1 MTTATDPETQ
11 PRFVQVPAGLISSMR
26 RALANDRQP
35 LEAVNLL
42 RQVGYEVG
50 EAVHQALTDHLAD
63 AGGDAREIDADAFW
77 QGVSDYF
84 QGLGWGRVEHQRLH
98 PGVGALDLVD
108 WIEAGSDG
116 GPSGCHLSTGFFT
129 DLLGRVA
136 GDGVV
141 VMEVPAEGGRSR
153 LLFGS
158 GDTLGAVY
166 HSLAGGASLDEALAR
181 LES

>member
-1 MTTATDPETQ
+1 MTTATETETQ
-11 PRFVQVPAGLISSMR
+11 ARFVQVPAGLISSVR
-26 RALANDRQP
+26 RALASDRPP

-50 EAVHQALTDHLAD
+50 EAVHQALAGHL
-63 AGGDAREIDADAFW
+63 GGDAGEQDADAFW
-77 QGVSDYF
+77 SGVSDYF
-84 QGLGWGRVEHQRLH
+84 QSVGWGRVEHRRLH

-116 GPSGCHLSTGFFT
+116 GPAGCHLSTGFFT

-141 VMEVPAEGGRSR
+141 VMEVPAGPGRSR

-158 GDTLGAVY
+158 GETLGAVY
-166 HSLAGGASLDEALAR
+166 QSLAGGASLDEAIAQLG
-181 LES
+181 

>member
-1 MTTATDPETQ
+1 MTDTATATQ
-11 PRFVQVPAGLISSMR
+11 AKFVQIPAGMISSMR
-26 RALANDRQP
+26 RALAGDREP

-50 EAVHQALTDHLAD
+50 EQVHAALSDRLA
-63 AGGDAREIDADAFW
+63 ASGGDPREMDADHFW

-84 QGLGWGRVEHQRLH
+84 EGIGWGRVEHRRLH

-108 WIEAGSDG
+108 WLEAGSDG
-116 GPSGCHLSTGFFT
+116 GPAGCHLSTGFFT

-136 GDGVV
+136 GAGVV
-141 VMEVPAEGGRSR
+141 VMEVPAEPGRSR

-158 GDTLGAVY
+158 GETLGEVY
-166 HSLAGGASLDEALAR
+166 QSLASGASLDEALGR
-181 LES
+181 LQS

>member
-1 MTTATDPETQ
+1 MTATANGTDK
-11 PRFVQVPAGLISSMR
+11 FVQVPAGLISSVR
-26 RALANDRQP
+26 RALAGDREP

-50 EAVHQALTDHLAD
+50 ESVSRALGQHL
-63 AGGDAREIDADAFW
+63 GGDPASVDADTFW
-77 QGVSDYF
+77 RGVSDYF
-84 QGLGWGRVEHQRLH
+84 QAIGWGRVEHRRLH

-108 WIEAGSDG
+108 WLEAGSDG
-116 GPSGCHLSTGFFT
+116 GPAGCHLSTGFFT

-141 VMEVPAEGGRSR
+141 VMEVPAEGRSR

-158 GDTLGAVY
+158 GETLGAVY
-166 HSLAGGASLDEALAR
+166 QSLASGASLDEAIAR
-181 LES
+181 LG

>member
-1 MTTATDPETQ
+1 MNATATDA
-11 PRFVQVPAGLISSMR
+11 RFVQVPAGLISSLR

-35 LEAVNLL
+35 MEAVNLL

-50 EAVHQALTDHLAD
+50 EAVSQSLTGHLGAS
-63 AGGDAREIDADAFW
+63 GGDPGELDADAFW
-77 QGVSDYF
+77 GGVSDYF
-84 QGLGWGRVEHQRLH
+84 EGLGWGRVEHRRLH

-116 GPSGCHLSTGFFT
+116 GPAGCHVSTGFFT

-136 GDGVV
+136 GAGVV
-141 VMEVPAEGGRSR
+141 VMEVPAEQGRSR

-158 GDTLGAVY
+158 GETLGDVY
-166 HSLAGGASLDEALAR
+166 QSLSTGATLEDALGR
-181 LES
+181 LQS

>member
-1 MTTATDPETQ
+1 MNATATDA
-11 PRFVQVPAGLISSMR
+11 RFVQVPAGLISSLR

-35 LEAVNLL
+35 MEAVNLL

-50 EAVHQALTDHLAD
+50 EAVSQNLTRHLGD
-63 AGGDAREIDADAFW
+63 GGSAGEVDVERFW
-77 QGVSDYF
+77 SGVSDYF
-84 QGLGWGRVEHQRLH
+84 EGLGWGRVEHRRLH

-116 GPSGCHLSTGFFT
+116 GPAGCHVSTGFFT

-136 GDGVV
+136 GAGVV
-141 VMEVPAEGGRSR
+141 VMEVPAEPGRSR

-158 GDTLGAVY
+158 GETLGEVY
-166 HSLAGGASLDEALAR
+166 QHLAAGASLDDALGR
-181 LES
+181 LQS

>member
-1 MTTATDPETQ
+1 MNATATDA
-11 PRFVQVPAGLISSMR
+11 RFVQVPAGLISSLR

-35 LEAVNLL
+35 MEAVNLL

-50 EAVHQALTDHLAD
+50 EAVSQALSGHLGT
-63 AGGDAREIDADAFW
+63 GGGNPGELDADAFW
-77 QGVSDYF
+77 GGVSDYF
-84 QGLGWGRVEHQRLH
+84 EGLGWGRVEHRRLH

-116 GPSGCHLSTGFFT
+116 GPAGCHVSTGFFT

-136 GDGVV
+136 GAGVV
-141 VMEVPAEGGRSR
+141 VMEVPAEPGRSR

-158 GDTLGAVY
+158 GETLGDVY
-166 HSLAGGASLDEALAR
+166 QSLSIGATLEDALGR

>member
-1 MTTATDPETQ
+1 MNATATTD
-11 PRFVQVPAGLISSMR
+11 RFVQVPAGLISSLR

-50 EAVHQALTDHLAD
+50 EAVSQSLTGRL
-63 AGGDAREIDADAFW
+63 GDGEVDVDRFW
-77 QGVSDYF
+77 SGVSDYF
-84 QGLGWGRVEHQRLH
+84 QELGWGRVEHRRLH

-108 WIEAGSDG
+108 WLEAGSDG
-116 GPSGCHLSTGFFT
+116 GPAGCHVSTGFFT

-136 GDGVV
+136 GAGVV
-141 VMEVPAEGGRSR
+141 VMEVPAEQPGRSR

-158 GDTLGAVY
+158 GETLGAVY
-166 HSLAGGASLDEALAR
+166 QSLATGATLDDALAR
-181 LES
+181 LQS

>member
-1 MTTATDPETQ
+1 MTTATETETQ
-11 PRFVQVPAGLISSMR
+11 ARFVQVPAGLISSMR

-50 EAVHQALTDHLAD
+50 EAVHQALSGHLA
-63 AGGDAREIDADAFW
+63 ANGGDARALDADAFW

-84 QGLGWGRVEHQRLH
+84 EGVGWGRVEHRRLH

-116 GPSGCHLSTGFFT
+116 GPAGCHLSTGFFT

-141 VMEVPAEGGRSR
+141 VMEVPGDPGRSR

-158 GDTLGAVY
+158 GETLGAVY
-166 HSLAGGASLDEALAR
+166 QSLAAGSSLDDAIAQLG
-181 LES
+181 

>member
-1 MTTATDPETQ
+1 MTTATETETQ
-11 PRFVQVPAGLISSMR
+11 ARFVQVPAGLISSVR
-26 RALANDRQP
+26 RALASDRQP

-50 EAVHQALTDHLAD
+50 EAVHQALADHL
-63 AGGDAREIDADAFW
+63 GGDAGEQDADAFW
-77 QGVSDYF
+77 SGVSDYF
-84 QGLGWGRVEHQRLH
+84 QGVGWGRVEHRRLH

-116 GPSGCHLSTGFFT
+116 GPAGCHLSTGFFT

-141 VMEVPAEGGRSR
+141 VMEVPAEPGRSR

-158 GDTLGAVY
+158 GETLGAVY
-166 HSLAGGASLDEALAR
+166 QSLAGGASLDEAIAR
-181 LES
+181 LG